1 MVAWEIKADCACTG
15 TFVRRLGEGPSLFR
29 KGDKTLKQAVKDV
42 FTYNWKWAIAMVVNQ
57 YGYEQLAV
65 C

>member
-1 MVAWEIKADCACTG
+1 MVAWETKADCAFTG
-15 TFVRRLGEGPSLFR
+15 TFVRRLGEGPSLLR

-57 YGYEQLAV
+57 YGYE
-65 C
+65 